1 MLGSI
6 IKWGGTVIPII
17 KWGGTVILGGCH
29 YHGLARMWGI
39 NPIKVFG
46 VEVADKETGRWLS
59 SLQTDRGS

>member
-1 MLGSI
+1 MLGS
-6 IKWGGTVIPII
+6 II